1 MPKSRKRTSKL
12 NPQHRGR
19 RRGRSAGM
27 KAAKAVA
34 VLAAQAVQAEKV
46 KKLVNMERKQ
56 KGLKMLKSA
65 PHIEINAK
73 VGDQTSGFVSK
84 SAVRKH
90 KKFYLGKS
98 KRLVRGVKRVG
109 SMSMEY

>member
-1 MPKSRKRTSKL
+1 
-12 NPQHRGR
+12 
-19 RRGRSAGM
+19 M

-46 KKLVNMERKQ
+46 KNLVNMERKQ

-73 VGDQTSGFVSK
+73 VGDQTSGFISK
-84 SAVRKH
+84 SIVKKHRKV
-90 KKFYLGKS
+90 YLGKS
-98 KRLVRGVKRVG
+98 KRLVRGVKRFG
-109 SMSMEY
+109 SMSEAY